1 MTKAINTMTDAESE
15 FLNAIAATQPL
26 YIEPLEYRIYYNV
39 DGNITSC
46 SMQSHEP
53 GTYIVVSQ
61 HDYENYFR
69 YTVVN
74 RKLKKIE
81 SDPGFRVQLSKSTSG
96 FPTVKNHAN
105 LIIEQD
111 ETYTDIE
118 YYEYRVN

>member
-1 MTKAINTMTDAESE
+1 MTENEDE
-15 FLNAIAATQPL
+15 FLKAIAAIQPFV
-26 YIEPLEYRIYYNV
+26 IEPIEYRIYYDV

-53 GTYIVVSQ
+53 GTYIVVSKT
-61 HDYENYFR
+61 DYENYFR
-69 YTVVN
+69 YTVIN
-74 RKLKKIE
+74 GKLKKIE
-81 SDPGFRVQLSKSTSG
+81 SDSGFRVQLRKSNTG
-96 FPTVKNHAN
+96 FPTVKNHAG